1 MIIIKNGFQA
11 ERLENGEIGVKLRV
25 LKYSFFKPQKGTAT
39 FLLFFVAYL
48 RSVFIMFST
57 SLPL

>member
-25 LKYSFFKPQKGTAT
+25 LKYFFKPQKGTAT

>member
-25 LKYSFFKPQKGTAT
+25 LKYFFLSHKKEQRHFCSF
-39 FLLFFVAYL
+39 LWLICVLYL
-48 RSVFIMFST
+48 
-57 SLPL
+57 